1 MKEVSQLIF
10 TCSESTI
17 ETLEKGVKNVQ
28 SKNKNSNVF
37 IFNFEHV
44 SYFFQVLL
52 LFTLNM

>member
-28 SKNKNSNVF
+28 SKNKNSSVF